1 MIPRRPLTG
10 SLAVFHEIKTSCSSI
25 KQVCCYYICFYL
37 FIDLLKTLARV
48 GRDRGGEVGG
58 GGGVEGSFRLPARD
72 IFCTSLHT
80 VEAPAVRTAAKTVL
94 S

>member
-37 FIDLLKTLARV
+37 FIDLIKTLARV

-58 GGGVEGSFRLPARD
+58 GGGLRVVSGFPHVTFSAHYLA
-72 IFCTSLHT
+72 
-80 VEAPAVRTAAKTVL
+80 
-94 S
+94 